1 MSCTCTPYRGLTCTV
16 CYSTHYHRRVILDY
30 ARDYLH
36 HKRKADH
43 AFKSGDGAG
52 SVTHAAEA
60 HRALLA
66 IVSLGRFQNTDQV
79 VQFIRTEQ
87 SAGSIV

>member
-1 MSCTCTPYRGLTCTV
+1 MSCTCTTYRGLACTV
-16 CYSTHYHRRVILDY
+16 CYGLYYHRNAILDY

-36 HKRKADH
+36 HRRKADH

-66 IVSLGRFQNTDQV
+66 IAALGRFQNTDQV
-79 VQFIRTEQ
+79 IQFIRVEQ